1 MGEHI
6 GRCGK
11 SSMHSR
17 TPCMGWQDG
26 TEYEG
31 WRRGMGTKSWCQMR
45 QWIGG
50 TRYNYS
56 STAVSLPYAG
66 KAMTLSDECASFV
79 GVCKSITYIYFH
91 HVNVVAGARHGQL
104 GEVRKRI
111 GTALEELS
119 FEFIPRGSIVR
130 ERPHRHVEEEA
141 LVEEEENE

>member
-1 MGEHI
+1 MGRNTKVGDAAWERRA
-6 GRCGK
+6 GVRCGNGLEV
-11 SSMHSR
+11 HVTR
-17 TPCMGWQDG
+17 TITVVRLC
-26 TEYEG
+26 
-31 WRRGMGTKSWCQMR
+31 
-45 QWIGG
+45 
-50 TRYNYS
+50 
-56 STAVSLPYAG
+56 TAVSLPYAG

>member
-1 MGEHI
+1 
-6 GRCGK
+6 
-11 SSMHSR
+11 
-17 TPCMGWQDG
+17 
-26 TEYEG
+26 
-31 WRRGMGTKSWCQMR
+31 MGTKSWCQMR

-119 FEFIPRGSIVR
+119 FEFIPRVSIVR